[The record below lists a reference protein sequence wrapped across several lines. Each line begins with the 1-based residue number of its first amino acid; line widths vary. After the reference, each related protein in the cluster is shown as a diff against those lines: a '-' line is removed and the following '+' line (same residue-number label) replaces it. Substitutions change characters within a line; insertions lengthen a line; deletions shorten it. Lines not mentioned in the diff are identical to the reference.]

1 MPPPVPNQGSN
12 MSTGLIVEDDRANRE
27 AFSKILS
34 QAGYSIETA
43 ENGLEALDRLS
54 HDTFDA
60 IVCDISM
67 PLLSGIG
74 FFEQLEEASADA
86 AGRIVFVTAFADDPR
101 VRDFLNKTGR
111 PVMEKPIELND
122 LVDAVGKLVAR

>member
-1 MPPPVPNQGSN
+1 MPTV
-12 MSTGLIVEDDRANRE
+12 LVVEDDRANRE
-27 AFSKILS
+27 AFSKILTW
-34 QAGYSIETA
+34 AGFSVKTA

-54 HDTFDA
+54 HETFEA

-74 FFEQLEEASADA
+74 FFEQLEEESPDM

-101 VRDFLNKTGR
+101 VREFLDKTGQ
-111 PVMEKPIELND
+111 PVMEKPIELPA
-122 LVDAVGKLVAR
+122 LVEAVQKLVAH